1 MTRETPSIFKELP
14 LPIYTILPDILEE
27 GMATQSD
34 ILAWKILWTE
44 EPGGLSHCK
53 ELATNEATEHANTL
67 LPFVVTLPY
76 SHWIPK
82 ES

>member
-1 MTRETPSIFKELP
+1 
-14 LPIYTILPDILEE
+14 
-27 GMATQSD
+27 MATQSD